1 MSLALYLLYTI
12 SVMSSVFAIMFPSDK
27 NAVCYAVEYLT
38 QASLVLAFLWQPV
51 VTVLKWEKQNVIT
64 S

>member
-27 NAVCYAVEYLT
+27 NAACYAVEYLA